1 MHQKANGK
9 SDGILIA
16 AITFKFMKKAFF
28 FAILTI
34 INNK

>member
-16 AITFKFMKKAFF
+16 VITFKFMKKAFF
-28 FAILTI
+28 AILTI
-34 INNK
+34 INSK